1 MLFSSGELYIAA
13 SFACAPGRLQSLF
26 LDHPLRTGGTG
37 DDHQTDQGGR
47 RPACK
52 FPLSRKARSNPAA
65 TKASAIGQSGKE
77 VAVVRKPRGVS
88 QSTGPCVSPA
98 HREKARPAAPASAV
112 AIPIRLSDLKTRMT
126 SRSRHG
132 ALHTNAMETTMLSMK
147 QPHKKR
153 RGLAR
158 LTSARKFFTFISSA
172 KGRIQS
178 AERAVPTFSSTIRRI
193 FFPA

>member
-1 MLFSSGELYIAA
+1 LLRRLHALRVDFK
-13 SFACAPGRLQSLF
+13 ACF
-26 LDHPLRTGGTG
+26 WIT
-37 DDHQTDQGGR
+37 
-47 RPACK
+47 
-52 FPLSRKARSNPAA
+52 
-65 TKASAIGQSGKE
+65 IYE
-77 VAVVRKPRGVS
+77 
-88 QSTGPCVSPA
+88 
-98 HREKARPAAPASAV
+98 PAAPA
-112 AIPIRLSDLKTRMT
+112 
-126 SRSRHG
+126 
-132 ALHTNAMETTMLSMK
+132 TTINE

>member
-1 MLFSSGELYIAA
+1 MLISSGELYIAA

-26 LDHPLRTGGTG
+26 LDHHLRTGGTG

-52 FPLSRKARSNPAA
+52 FPLSPQGAFKSSRHARQCDRAERQRSRGSPEAKRSVSEYRA
-65 TKASAIGQSGKE
+65 MRTQRIGKKHDQ
-77 VAVVRKPRGVS
+77 
-88 QSTGPCVSPA
+88 Q
-98 HREKARPAAPASAV
+98 PASAV

-126 SRSRHG
+126 SRSHHG

>member
-1 MLFSSGELYIAA
+1 LLRRLHALRVDFKACFWITRYEPAAPATTIRPTRAVAVPLA
-13 SFACAPGRLQSLF
+13 SFHF
-26 LDHPLRTGGTG
+26 
-37 DDHQTDQGGR
+37 
-47 RPACK
+47 
-52 FPLSRKARSNPAA
+52 SRKARSNPAA
-65 TKASAIGQSGKE
+65 THASAIGQSGKE
-77 VAVVRKPRGVS
+77 VAAVRKPRGVS

-126 SRSRHG
+126 SRSHHG